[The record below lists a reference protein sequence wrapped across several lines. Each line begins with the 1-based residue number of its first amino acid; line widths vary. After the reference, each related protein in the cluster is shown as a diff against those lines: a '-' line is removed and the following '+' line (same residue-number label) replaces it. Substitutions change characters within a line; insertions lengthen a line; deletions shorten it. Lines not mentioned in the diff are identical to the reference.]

1 MKAILGG
8 FLSGAIFTVCNEMMA
23 VITGFDKGLT
33 HVTHCN

>member
-23 VITGFDKGLT
+23 VTRGFNKGLKQ
-33 HVTHCN
+33 